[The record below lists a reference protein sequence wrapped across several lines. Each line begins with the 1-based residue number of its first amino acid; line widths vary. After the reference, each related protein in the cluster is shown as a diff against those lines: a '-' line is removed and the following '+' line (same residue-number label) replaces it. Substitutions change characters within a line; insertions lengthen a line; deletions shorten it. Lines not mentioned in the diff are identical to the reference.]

1 MNFAVLLKG
10 LLKCMPFK
18 ILGKKNPKYVELR
31 HIGSINYGS
40 AAQNSW
46 KFSYAGMKVSSAFPQ
61 LSVAGTL
68 KRKEKIHSK
77 LFSFVDTPT

>member
-1 MNFAVLLKG
+1 MNFAVVLKG

-40 AAQNSW
+40 AAQEW
-46 KFSYAGMKVSSAFPQ
+46 KFSYAGIKVY
-61 LSVAGTL
+61 
-68 KRKEKIHSK
+68 
-77 LFSFVDTPT
+77 